1 MVARMINLTGKAQL
15 FTGELPIT
23 PPVSDAEGLK
33 MRLDLDY
40 VFLQAINI
48 RPDIAHNN
56 YRSYYTFKD
65 GLFHGGVIIP
75 TIEGPCI
82 SVSINPPNKNG
93 ISLYVPDGFL
103 KRNLFPLLDDPDI
116 LTLSIKNAEW
126 FAATLNSLDSENKI
140 KYRLTQHG
148 SVILDG
154 EYEKVYNS
162 LLKEQNVLVD
172 WDKIKKSLTIDFIYS
187 EGVVD
192 SGKLALY
199 IYDIVVGSNLP
210 KSLTNFL

>member
-1 MVARMINLTGKAQL
+1 MINLTGKAQL
-15 FTGELPIT
+15 FTGELPIA

-33 MRLDLDY
+33 MRLDLDCI
-40 VFLQAINI
+40 FLQAINA
-48 RPDIAHNN
+48 RPDIMHNN

-65 GLFHGGVIIP
+65 GLFSGGVIIP

-82 SVSINPPNKNG
+82 SVSINPPSKGG
-93 ISLYVPDGFL
+93 ISLYVPEGFL
-103 KRNLFPLLDDPDI
+103 KLNIFPLLDDPDI
-116 LTLSIKNAEW
+116 LILSIKSAEW
-126 FAATLNSLDSENKI
+126 FVATLKSLDSENKI
-140 KYRLTQHG
+140 KYRITQYG

-154 EYEKVYNS
+154 DYENVYDS
-162 LLKEQNVLVD
+162 LLKEHNVLVD

-187 EGVVD
+187 EGRVD

-199 IYDIVVGSNLP
+199 IYDIIVGSNLP

>member
-1 MVARMINLTGKAQL
+1 MINLTGKAQL
-15 FTGELPIT
+15 FTGELPIA

-40 VFLQAINI
+40 VFLQAINAK
-48 RPDIAHNN
+48 PDIAHNN

-65 GLFHGGVIIP
+65 GLFNGDVIVP
-75 TIEGPCI
+75 TIEGPCV
-82 SVSINPPNKNG
+82 SVSINPPNKGG
-93 ISLYVPDGFL
+93 ISLYVPEGFL
-103 KRNLFPLLDDPDI
+103 KRNIFPLLDDPDI

-126 FAATLNSLDSENKI
+126 LITTLNSLDTENKI
-140 KYRLTQHG
+140 KRRITQYG

-154 EYEKVYNS
+154 EYEDVYNS
-162 LLKEQNVLVD
+162 LLKEHNVLVD

-187 EGVVD
+187 EGSVD

-199 IYDIVVGSNLP
+199 IYDVIVKGNLP

>member
-1 MVARMINLTGKAQL
+1 MINLTGKAQL
-15 FTGELPIT
+15 FTGELPIA

-40 VFLQAINI
+40 VFLQAINAK
-48 RPDIAHNN
+48 PDIAHNN

-65 GLFHGGVIIP
+65 GLFNGDVIVP
-75 TIEGPCI
+75 TIEGPCV
-82 SVSINPPNKNG
+82 SVSINPPNKGG
-93 ISLYVPDGFL
+93 ISLYVPEGFL
-103 KRNLFPLLDDPDI
+103 KRNIFPLLDDPDI
-116 LTLSIKNAEW
+116 LALSIKNAEW
-126 FAATLNSLDSENKI
+126 LITTLNSLDTENKI
-140 KYRLTQHG
+140 KRRITQYG

-154 EYEKVYNS
+154 EYEDVYNS
-162 LLKEQNVLVD
+162 LLKEHNVLVD

-187 EGVVD
+187 EGSVD

-199 IYDIVVGSNLP
+199 IYDVIVKGNLP

>member
-1 MVARMINLTGKAQL
+1 MVINIINLTGKAQL
-15 FTGELPIT
+15 FTGELPIA

-40 VFLQAINI
+40 VFLQAINAK
-48 RPDIAHNN
+48 PDIVHNN

-65 GLFHGGVIIP
+65 GLFNGDVIVP
-75 TIEGPCI
+75 TIEGPCV
-82 SVSINPPNKNG
+82 SVSINPPNKGG
-93 ISLYVPDGFL
+93 ISLYVPEGFL
-103 KRNLFPLLDDPDI
+103 KRNIFPLLDDPDI
-116 LTLSIKNAEW
+116 LALSIKNAEW
-126 FAATLNSLDSENKI
+126 FVTTLNSLDSENKI
-140 KYRLTQHG
+140 KRRLTQYG

-154 EYEKVYNS
+154 EYEDVYNS
-162 LLKEQNVLVD
+162 LLKEHNVLVD

-187 EGVVD
+187 EGSVD

-199 IYDIVVGSNLP
+199 IYDIVVKGNLP

>member
-1 MVARMINLTGKAQL
+1 MINLTGKAQL
-15 FTGELPIT
+15 FTGELPIA

-40 VFLQAINI
+40 IFLQAINAK
-48 RPDIAHNN
+48 PDIVYNN

-65 GLFHGGVIIP
+65 GLFNGNVIIP
-75 TIEGPCI
+75 TIEGPCV
-82 SVSINPPNKNG
+82 SVSINPPSKGG
-93 ISLYVPDGFL
+93 ISLYVPEGFL

-116 LTLSIKNAEW
+116 LALSIKNAEW
-126 FAATLNSLDSENKI
+126 FVTTLNSLDSENKI
-140 KYRLTQHG
+140 KRRLTQYG

-154 EYEKVYNS
+154 EYEDVYNS
-162 LLKEQNVLVD
+162 LLKEYNVLVD

-187 EGVVD
+187 EGSVD

-199 IYDIVVGSNLP
+199 IYDIIVKGNLP

>member
-1 MVARMINLTGKAQL
+1 MINLTGKAQL
-15 FTGELPIT
+15 FTGELPIA

-40 VFLQAINI
+40 VFLQAINAK
-48 RPDIAHNN
+48 PDIVHNN

-65 GLFHGGVIIP
+65 GLFNGDVIIP
-75 TIEGPCI
+75 TIEGPCV
-82 SVSINPPNKNG
+82 SVSINPPNKGG
-93 ISLYVPDGFL
+93 ISLYVPEGFL
-103 KRNLFPLLDDPDI
+103 KRNIFPLLDDPDI
-116 LTLSIKNAEW
+116 LALSIKNTEW
-126 FAATLNSLDSENKI
+126 FVTTLNSLDSENKI
-140 KYRLTQHG
+140 KRRLTQYG

-154 EYEKVYNS
+154 EYEDVYNS
-162 LLKEQNVLVD
+162 LLKEHNVLVD

-187 EGVVD
+187 EGSVD

-199 IYDIVVGSNLP
+199 IYDIVVKGNLP

>member
-1 MVARMINLTGKAQL
+1 MINLTGKAQL
-15 FTGELPIT
+15 FTGELPIA

-40 VFLQAINI
+40 IFLQAINAK
-48 RPDIAHNN
+48 PDIVHNN

-65 GLFHGGVIIP
+65 GLFNGDVIIP
-75 TIEGPCI
+75 TIEGPCV
-82 SVSINPPNKNG
+82 SVSINPPNKGG
-93 ISLYVPDGFL
+93 ISLYVPEGFL
-103 KRNLFPLLDDPDI
+103 KRNIFPLLDDPDI
-116 LTLSIKNAEW
+116 LALSIKNAEW
-126 FAATLNSLDSENKI
+126 FVTTLNSLDSENKI
-140 KYRLTQHG
+140 KRRLTQYG

-154 EYEKVYNS
+154 EYEDVYNS
-162 LLKEQNVLVD
+162 LLKEHNVLVD

-187 EGVVD
+187 EGSVD

-199 IYDIVVGSNLP
+199 IYDIVVKGNLP

>member
-1 MVARMINLTGKAQL
+1 MNMINLTGKAQL
-15 FTGELPIT
+15 FTGELPIAL
-23 PPVSDAEGLK
+23 PISDAEGLK
-33 MRLDLDY
+33 MRLDLDC
-40 VFLQAINI
+40 VFLQAINV
-48 RPDIAHNN
+48 RPDIVHNN

-65 GLFHGGVIIP
+65 GLFNGDVIIP

-82 SVSINPPNKNG
+82 SVSVNPPSKGG
-93 ISLYVPDGFL
+93 ISLYVPEGFL
-103 KRNLFPLLDDPDI
+103 KRNIFPLLDDPDI

-126 FAATLNSLDSENKI
+126 FIATLNSLDIENKI
-140 KYRLTQHG
+140 KRHSTQYG

-154 EYEKVYNS
+154 EYEDVYNS
-162 LLKEQNVLVD
+162 LLKEHNVLVD

-187 EGVVD
+187 EGSVD

-199 IYDIVVGSNLP
+199 IYDIVVKGNLP

>member
-1 MVARMINLTGKAQL
+1 MINLTGKAQL
-15 FTGELPIT
+15 FTGELPIA

-40 VFLQAINI
+40 VFLQAINVK
-48 RPDIAHNN
+48 PDIVHNN

-65 GLFHGGVIIP
+65 GLFNGDVIIP
-75 TIEGPCI
+75 TIEGPCV
-82 SVSINPPNKNG
+82 SVSINPPNKGG
-93 ISLYVPDGFL
+93 ISLYVPEGFL
-103 KRNLFPLLDDPDI
+103 KRNIFPLLDDPDI
-116 LTLSIKNAEW
+116 LALSIKNAEW
-126 FAATLNSLDSENKI
+126 FVTTLNSLDSENKI
-140 KYRLTQHG
+140 KRRLTQYG

-154 EYEKVYNS
+154 EYEDVYNS
-162 LLKEQNVLVD
+162 LLKEHNVLVD

-187 EGVVD
+187 EGSVD

-199 IYDIVVGSNLP
+199 IYDIVVKGNLP

>member
-1 MVARMINLTGKAQL
+1 MINLTGKAQL
-15 FTGELPIT
+15 FTGELPIA

-40 VFLQAINI
+40 VFLQAINAK
-48 RPDIAHNN
+48 PDIVHNN

-65 GLFHGGVIIP
+65 GLFNGDVIIP
-75 TIEGPCI
+75 TIEGPCV
-82 SVSINPPNKNG
+82 SVSINPPNKGG
-93 ISLYVPDGFL
+93 ISLYVPEGFL
-103 KRNLFPLLDDPDI
+103 KRNIFPLLDDPDI
-116 LTLSIKNAEW
+116 LALSIKNAEW
-126 FAATLNSLDSENKI
+126 FVTALNSLDSENKI
-140 KYRLTQHG
+140 KRRLTQYG

-154 EYEKVYNS
+154 EYEDVYNS
-162 LLKEQNVLVD
+162 LLKEHNVVVD

-187 EGVVD
+187 EGSVD

-199 IYDIVVGSNLP
+199 IYDIVVKGNLP

>member
-1 MVARMINLTGKAQL
+1 MVISMINLTGKAQL

-40 VFLQAINI
+40 VSLQAINI
-48 RPDIAHNN
+48 KPDIVHNN

-65 GLFHGGVIIP
+65 GLFNGDVIIP

-82 SVSINPPNKNG
+82 SVSINPPNKSG
-93 ISLYVPDGFL
+93 ISLYIPEGFL
-103 KRNLFPLLDDPDI
+103 KRNIFPLLDDPDI

-126 FAATLNSLDSENKI
+126 FVATLKSLDSENKI
-140 KYRLTQHG
+140 KYRITQYG

-154 EYEKVYNS
+154 EYEDLYNS
-162 LLKEQNVLVD
+162 LLKEHNVLVD

-192 SGKLALY
+192 SGKLGLY
-199 IYDIVVGSNLP
+199 IYDIVVKSNLP

>member
-1 MVARMINLTGKAQL
+1 MINLTGKAQL
-15 FTGELPIT
+15 FTGELPIA

-40 VFLQAINI
+40 VFLQAINAK
-48 RPDIAHNN
+48 PDIVHNN

-65 GLFHGGVIIP
+65 GLFNGDVIIP
-75 TIEGPCI
+75 TIEGPCV
-82 SVSINPPNKNG
+82 SVSINPPSKGG
-93 ISLYVPDGFL
+93 ISLYVPEGFL

-116 LTLSIKNAEW
+116 LALSIKNAEW
-126 FAATLNSLDSENKI
+126 FVATLNSLDSENKI
-140 KYRLTQHG
+140 RRRFTQYG
-148 SVILDG
+148 SVVLDG
-154 EYEKVYNS
+154 EYENVCNS
-162 LLKEQNVLVD
+162 LLKEHNVLVD

-187 EGVVD
+187 EGSVD

-199 IYDIVVGSNLP
+199 IYDIIVKGNLP

>member
-1 MVARMINLTGKAQL
+1 MINLTGKAQL
-15 FTGELPIT
+15 FTGELPIA

-40 VFLQAINI
+40 VFLQAINAK
-48 RPDIAHNN
+48 PDIVHNN

-65 GLFHGGVIIP
+65 GLFNGNVIVP
-75 TIEGPCI
+75 TIEGPCVSI
-82 SVSINPPNKNG
+82 SINPPNKGG
-93 ISLYVPDGFL
+93 ISLYVPEGFL
-103 KRNLFPLLDDPDI
+103 KRNIFPLLDDPDI

-126 FAATLNSLDSENKI
+126 FVTTLNSLDTENKI
-140 KYRLTQHG
+140 KRRITQYG

-154 EYEKVYNS
+154 EYEDVYSS
-162 LLKEQNVLVD
+162 LIKEHNVLVD
-172 WDKIKKSLTIDFIYS
+172 WDKTKKSLTIDFIYS
-187 EGVVD
+187 EGSVD

-199 IYDIVVGSNLP
+199 IYDIIMKGNLP

>member
-1 MVARMINLTGKAQL
+1 MINLTGKAQL
-15 FTGELPIT
+15 FTGELPIA

-40 VFLQAINI
+40 VFLQAINAK
-48 RPDIAHNN
+48 PDIVHNN

-65 GLFHGGVIIP
+65 GLFNGDVIIP
-75 TIEGPCI
+75 TIEGPCV
-82 SVSINPPNKNG
+82 SVSINPPNKGG
-93 ISLYVPDGFL
+93 ISLYVPEGFL
-103 KRNLFPLLDDPDI
+103 KRNIFPLLDNPDI
-116 LTLSIKNAEW
+116 LALSIKNAEW
-126 FAATLNSLDSENKI
+126 FVTTLNSLDSENKI
-140 KYRLTQHG
+140 KRRLTQYG

-154 EYEKVYNS
+154 EYEDVYNS
-162 LLKEQNVLVD
+162 LLKEHNVLVD

-187 EGVVD
+187 EGSVD

-199 IYDIVVGSNLP
+199 IYDIVVKGNLP

>member
-1 MVARMINLTGKAQL
+1 MINLTGKAQL
-15 FTGELPIT
+15 FTGELPIA

-40 VFLQAINI
+40 IFLQAINAK
-48 RPDIAHNN
+48 PDIVHNN

-65 GLFHGGVIIP
+65 GLFNGNVIIP

-82 SVSINPPNKNG
+82 SVSINPPSKGG
-93 ISLYVPDGFL
+93 ISLYVPEGFL
-103 KRNLFPLLDDPDI
+103 KRSLFPLLDDPDI

-126 FAATLNSLDSENKI
+126 LVTTLNSLDTENKI
-140 KYRLTQHG
+140 KRRLTQYG

-154 EYEKVYNS
+154 EYENVYNS
-162 LLKEQNVLVD
+162 LLKEHNVLVD
-172 WDKIKKSLTIDFIYS
+172 WDKTKKSLTIDFIYS
-187 EGVVD
+187 EGSVD

-199 IYDIVVGSNLP
+199 IYDIIVKGNLP